1 MEISLALILLAL
13 LLLLRFYFLSSWI
26 LWEIEDNTEGLN
38 SKYLK
43 NHESSTVSKG
53 PDLSEHFDCASNYK
67 SHFSS
72 LCLGGS
78 KEEKRTSFRESHLC
92 ITTTEC
98 AWALPNYFTHL
109 LNLNLNHWLNVLKL
123 PIKTHAI
130 SKNFVHINAYNI
142 ETIF

>member
-13 LLLLRFYFLSSWI
+13 LLLLRFYFFSSWI

-98 AWALPNYFTHL
+98 TWAKLFYLSPKFK
-109 LNLNLNHWLNVLKL
+109 LKPL
-123 PIKTHAI
+123 AEC
-130 SKNFVHINAYNI
+130 SKIANKNSCNQQKFLYILMHII
-142 ETIF
+142 